1 MDSMIPNGQRNTL
14 AEYMILSGADN
25 RLPMLDKDLKIQADC
40 DMKAIN
46 ISLQGL
52 STEIYLLVNHH
63 RIAKDL
69 WERVQLLMQGDDPI
83 ACLKWQSHSATSLEE
98 TRKGK
103 VILVMVIRVM
113 LLVLEELMQIDRQC
127 TQPKRPRNAAWFRD
141 KAMLA
146 EV

>member
-1 MDSMIPNGQRNTL
+1 FIDSGL
-14 AEYMILSGADN
+14 AILVFS
-25 RLPMLDKDLKIQADC
+25 P
-40 DMKAIN
+40 
-46 ISLQGL
+46 
-52 STEIYLLVNHH
+52 
-63 RIAKDL
+63 
-69 WERVQLLMQGDDPI
+69 GDDPI
-83 ACLKWQSHSATSLEE
+83 ACLNKSYSATSSEE